1 MRQRELKKLKAMV
14 AKLTFVQRRE
24 LMDELGTDAE
34 AAASVGIIE
43 AQGKEA
49 GCPHCGNGHVVRNGS
64 ASGLQRYKCRD
75 CSRTFNALTGTPLA
89 RLRQKSKWIVQA
101 EVLREGMT
109 ITRAAKRLKVARSTA
124 FRWRHRFMAVPK
136 TIQAQSLAGI
146 AEADETFFLHSRK
159 GQRGLDRKPR
169 RRGGR
174 AAKRGL
180 SKEQVPVLVA
190 RDRSGAT
197 ANIILAADGK
207 ADLVAALKP
216 LLPSDTIL
224 CTDGS
229 SVLAAAAKE
238 IGVTHRPV
246 NVSAGRRVIAGVYHI
261 QNVNAF
267 DSRLKNWIRR
277 FHGVATKY
285 LDSYLGW
292 FRTLDRPTSTGL
304 QPSSLLALA
313 ITNRSV
319 PN

>member
-1 MRQRELKKLKAMV
+1 MRQRELKRLKAMV
-14 AKLTFVQRRE
+14 AKLTFAQRRE

-64 ASGLQRYKCRD
+64 ASGLQRYKCRV
-75 CSRTFNALTGTPLA
+75 CGRTFNALTGTPLA
-89 RLRQKSKWIVQA
+89 RLRHKSKWIVQA
-101 EVLREGMT
+101 EVLRDGMT
-109 ITRAAKRLKVARSTA
+109 ITQAAKRLKVARSTA

-207 ADLVAALKP
+207 VDLVAALKP

-229 SVLAAAAKE
+229 SVLAAAVKE

-292 FRTLDRPTSTGL
+292 FRTLDRSSSPGL
-304 QPSSLLALA
+304 QPASLLALA
-313 ITNRSV
+313 LNSRAV
-319 PN
+319 LN

>member
-1 MRQRELKKLKAMV
+1 MRGRELKKLKALV
-14 AKLTFVQRRE
+14 VKLTFAQRRE
-24 LMDELGTDAE
+24 LMDELVAE
-34 AAASVGIIE
+34 DVAAASVGVIE
-43 AQGKEA
+43 AQGKP
-49 GCPHCGNGHVVRNGS
+49 GTCPHCGSERVVRNGS

-89 RLRQKSKWIVQA
+89 HLRHKSKWIVQA
-101 EVLREGMT
+101 EVLRDGMT
-109 ITRAAKRLKVARSTA
+109 ITQAAKRLKVARSTA

-292 FRTLDRPTSTGL
+292 FRTLDRSTSTGL

-313 ITNRSV
+313 ITSRSV